1 MVGVVVLKYRMHLWL
16 KSLGSVCGV
25 FCVDDHVWLGY
36 SVRCVVKRRVLWAG
50 SQFLWVPKRFS
61 SCSQESS
68 KLCGRFDHGV

>member
-50 SQFLWVPKRFS
+50 SQFCGAKEVFFMFS
-61 SCSQESS
+61 
-68 KLCGRFDHGV
+68 GVFQAMW